1 MEKQVMRILSKL
13 YRRDNRC
20 RGENYRNYS
29 EEILSEKEKEILF
42 KCGWVT
48 NDIVHFKNHGDTLE
62 KLLSLKDNGNL
73 SRERCVDA
81 FVAGVGGS
89 YLRGRSILAAW
100 LLLDKIQPHEYYER
114 PQFRCCWICGTGD
127 KDSVIKTI
135 NNSYLQYCLHL
146 GHLYYE
152 PKYIYLNLKY
162 FAEQP
167 AILPTEHDI
176 VIFRKLIELLRN
188 APDDERP
195 SQCEKR
201 LKSEK
206 LLPSSI
212 TIRSVLQTLSL
223 CGVLPNRFI
232 ELSENIWNDWGEVAL
247 CGKQIRAPIRSD
259 LEMPWAGWKGSMKIN
274 EEKAER
280 LFGRYINSL

>member
-13 YRRDNRC
+13 YRHDNHC
-20 RGENYRNYS
+20 WGEDYHKYS
-29 EEILSEKEKEILF
+29 EAILSDKEKEILS
-42 KCGWVT
+42 KCGWVA
-48 NDIVHFKNHGDTLE
+48 NDIVHFENHEDTLG
-62 KLLSLKDNGNL
+62 KLLTLKDNCNL

-81 FVAGVGGS
+81 FIAGVGGS

-100 LLLDKIQPHEYYER
+100 LLLDKIQPHEYYEK

-135 NNSYLQYCLHL
+135 NNSDLQYCLHL

-167 AILPTEHDI
+167 AIVPTEQDI
-176 VIFRKLIELLRN
+176 VIFRKLIGLLRN

-206 LLPSSI
+206 FLPSSM
-212 TIRSVLQTLSL
+212 TIRAVLQTLSL
-223 CGVLPNRFI
+223 CGVLPNKFI
-232 ELSENIWNDWGEVAL
+232 ELSENTWNDWGDVAW
-247 CGKQIRAPIRSD
+247 CEKQIKAPARSD
-259 LEMPWAGWKGSMKIN
+259 LEMPWAGWNGSLKIN
-274 EEKAER
+274 EEKAEK
-280 LFGRYINSL
+280 LFGRYINNS